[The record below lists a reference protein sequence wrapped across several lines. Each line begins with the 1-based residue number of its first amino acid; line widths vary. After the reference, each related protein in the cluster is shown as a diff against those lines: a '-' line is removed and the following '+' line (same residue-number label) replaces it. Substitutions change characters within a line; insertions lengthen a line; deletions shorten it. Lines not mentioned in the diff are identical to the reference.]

1 MASWA
6 QTRIAFCREPHG
18 ERHPCPGHAL
28 RVTQHD
34 HTDQVVVAV
43 DGIELVMD
51 PGVFAVFQAMVGAV

>member
-28 RVTQHD
+28 RVTHYNM
-34 HTDQVVVAV
+34 TDQVVVAV